1 VLSPSNSFSE
11 RRSREQVAAVVQPAA
26 QLGSAFDKRPPVRCS
41 PLDLD
46 SDRRFA
52 PVAGQSPVGLTVV
65 HLTAW

>member
-1 VLSPSNSFSE
+1 
-11 RRSREQVAAVVQPAA
+11 VAAVVQPAA
-26 QLGSAFDKRPPVRCS
+26 QLGAAFDKRPPVRCS

-52 PVAGQSPVGLTVV
+52 PVAGRSPLGLTVV